1 MGYRAGLITGI
12 LGALALSA
20 GLFAAWQLR
29 GGLAKPAAKAA
40 PPAPAVVG
48 KTLKEDA
55 VNEIVLTAE
64 AVQRL
69 AIETAPIKS
78 QKVRRSRTY
87 GGEAIIPV
95 GQSVIVSAPVG
106 GVLRAAERGL
116 PNPGEAVEAGQLLFE
131 LMPILTPDG
140 RANLT
145 TALVDAQ
152 GQIKTA
158 ETQVEAARI
167 ALERTRRV
175 FESEAGSR
183 RALDDAQAQHDL
195 AEQTLAT
202 AQARYQALE
211 ELIGQVDSGI
221 VTPLPIEA
229 PRAGIIR
236 NLTALP
242 GQNVPSGSPLFEIA
256 DLSRIWIRVPVYVGD
271 TGELDLSAEAAIAE
285 LTARPGGKTIAATPA
300 IAPPS
305 ANVTTGTIDLF
316 YELDNATALLRPGQ
330 RVAAQIPLNDEQN
343 SLTIPWS
350 AVLYDIH
357 GGTWVYEQT
366 ADRTFV
372 RRRVTLRHVVDKLAV
387 LAAGPPEGAKIV
399 TAGAAELFG
408 TETGFT
414 K

>member
-1 MGYRAGLITGI
+1 MGYRAGLITG
-12 LGALALSA
+12 LVSALAISA
-20 GLFAAWQLR
+20 GLFAAWQFR
-29 GGLAKPAAKAA
+29 GNQSQTAAKST
-40 PPAPAVVG
+40 PPAPATVD
-48 KTLKEDA
+48 KPLKEDA
-55 VNEIVLTAE
+55 VNEIVLTEE
-64 AVQRL
+64 AVARL
-69 AIETAPIKS
+69 AIETAPIQSK
-78 QKVRRSRTY
+78 RIARTRTY

-95 GQSVIVSAPVG
+95 GQSVVISAPVS

-116 PNPGEAVEAGQLLFE
+116 PNPGEGVEAGQLLFE

-211 ELIGQVDSGI
+211 ELIGQVDSG
-221 VTPLPIEA
+221 VVAPLPIVA
-229 PRAGIIR
+229 PREGIIR
-236 NLTALP
+236 NLSALP
-242 GQNVPSGSPLFEIA
+242 GQNVPSGTPLFEVA

-271 TGELDLSAEAAIAE
+271 SSELDLAADAAIAE
-285 LTARPGGKTIAATPA
+285 LTSRPGARSVSAQAT

-305 ANVTTGTIDLF
+305 ANVAAGTIDLF
-316 YELDNATALLRPGQ
+316 YELDNAATLLRPGQ
-330 RVAAQIPLNDEQN
+330 RVAAQIPLKDQQD

-350 AVLYDIH
+350 AILYDIH

-366 ADRTFV
+366 AERTYV
-372 RRRVTLRHVVDKLAV
+372 RRRVTLRHVVDNLAV
-387 LAAGPPEGAKIV
+387 LASGPQEGAKIV